1 MTSALYLGLMSGTS
15 QDGVDAALVEF
26 SGLRFSRIV
35 STHSVPYS
43 APLRRQ
49 LLTLARDLPP
59 LTLRDFCTLDR
70 AVADTFSRAA
80 LAALKRKRISSR
92 HVTAIGSHGQTVFHA
107 PGLSSLQLGDPNRIA
122 ALTGITTVADFRRKD
137 VALGGQGAPLL
148 PAFHHAMFA
157 DRRERRCVVNIGGI
171 AQITALPDTRPGSI
185 LGFDTGPGNGLL
197 DEWIKEQRGLDY
209 DTSGRWA
216 ASGECDDRM
225 LTALLRDPYFQR
237 RTPKST
243 GRDYFNLAWVR
254 RRYPNLDRLPPPSVQ
269 NTMTELTAVSIAHAI
284 ERAAPRT
291 SRVLVCGGGVRNR
304 YLMQR
309 LRLHL
314 APRRVETTNAYG
326 IEAQWVEATA
336 FAWLAMRT
344 MRGLPGNLPAVTG
357 AKRAVILGGIYKS

>member
-1 MTSALYLGLMSGTS
+1 MTPALYLGLMSGTS

-26 SGLRFSRIV
+26 SGLSFRRIV
-35 STHSVPYS
+35 ATHRVRYS
-43 APLRRQ
+43 ASLRQQ
-49 LLTLARDLPP
+49 LLKLARELPP

-92 HVTAIGSHGQTVFHA
+92 RVTAIGSHGQTVFHA

-157 DRRERRCVVNIGGI
+157 DPREPRCVVNIGGI
-171 AQITALPDTRPGSI
+171 AQITALPDARAGGI

-197 DEWIKEQRGLDY
+197 DEWIMEQRGLDY
-209 DTSGRWA
+209 DAGGRWA
-216 ASGECDDRM
+216 ASGGCDDRL
-225 LTALLRDPYFQR
+225 LTALLRDPYFR
-237 RTPKST
+237 RRAPKST
-243 GRDYFNLAWVR
+243 GRDYFNLGWVR
-254 RRYPNLDRLPPPSVQ
+254 RRYPKLDRLPSPSVQ
-269 NTMTELTAVSIAHAI
+269 NTLTELTAVSIANAI

-291 SRVLVCGGGVRNR
+291 SRVLVCGGGVHNR

-309 LRLHL
+309 LRMRL
-314 APRRVETTNAYG
+314 APRRIETTNAYG
-326 IEAQWVEATA
+326 LDTQWVEATA

-344 MRGLPGNLPAVTG
+344 MKGLPGNLPTVTG
-357 AKRAVILGGIYKS
+357 AKRAVVLGGIYKS